1 MADAQKF
8 ARLASDSAEERAIRA
23 RARREVAA
31 ARCCACSNISQPVVS
46 LLKSVES
53 GAILPIKG
61 SWLVSLKET
70 GGVLKRRDH
79 TAPEAFWSP
88 ADLWRRAQSLGED
101 ADLMFVAISHAPRLP
116 QQDEMAGV
124 YLQLVAS
131 VAKLY
136 LGRDTTKAPA
146 ESPRL
151 RWPISGWSPRG
162 E

>member
-23 RARREVAA
+23 RALAPRKSLA

-101 ADLMFVAISHAPRLP
+101 ADLMFVAISHARLP
-116 QQDEMAGV
+116 Q
-124 YLQLVAS
+124 
-131 VAKLY
+131 
-136 LGRDTTKAPA
+136 R
-146 ESPRL
+146 
-151 RWPISGWSPRG
+151 
-162 E
+162 